1 MNQAD
6 LLKRVDRM
14 NKRVTHEWDEFMGQH
29 GIYWDD
35 LSDEAKQKACE
46 LAEMIADRWAK
57 QTYE

>member
-14 NKRVTHEWDEFMGQH
+14 NKRVTHEW
-29 GIYWDD
+29 
-35 LSDEAKQKACE
+35 DEAKQKACE